1 MLAQSFFSPSP
12 SPSLYIPQY
21 FHGIARR
28 ILINKNSVAIINPIF
43 STVSFFFFHPPPP
56 RLQFISFYLPGHRV
70 SRNVLEYFPKCFSRR
85 VILFHDNKI
94 SSSSLPFFFFL
105 LYKRA
110 ASKQSIFY
118 ETERNLVNA
127 WRVCV
132 YFITRKWKN
141 LGKWCIVR
149 AAFGFKFLV
158 WIGSD
163 GWGRRGM
170 FQDRGRIDR

>member
-56 RLQFISFYLPGHRV
+56 RLQFISLYLPGHRV

>member
-141 LGKWCIVR
+141 LGK
-149 AAFGFKFLV
+149 
-158 WIGSD
+158 
-163 GWGRRGM
+163 
-170 FQDRGRIDR
+170 

>member
-1 MLAQSFFSPSP
+1 MLAQSFFSPLL

-21 FHGIARR
+21 FHGIAGR
-28 ILINKNSVAIINPIF
+28 ILINKNSVAIINPVF
-43 STVSFFFFHPPPP
+43 SAVSFFFSPSPSPFTIYITLLARPPC
-56 RLQFISFYLPGHRV
+56 
-70 SRNVLEYFPKCFSRR
+70 SRNVEYFPKCFSRR

-141 LGKWCIVR
+141 LGK
-149 AAFGFKFLV
+149 
-158 WIGSD
+158 
-163 GWGRRGM
+163 
-170 FQDRGRIDR
+170 

>member
-1 MLAQSFFSPSP
+1 MLAQSFFSPLL

-28 ILINKNSVAIINPIF
+28 ILINKNSVAIINPVF
-43 STVSFFFFHPPPP
+43 SAVSFFFSPSPSPFTIYITLLARPPC
-56 RLQFISFYLPGHRV
+56 
-70 SRNVLEYFPKCFSRR
+70 SRNVEYFPKCFSRR
-85 VILFHDNKI
+85 VIIFHDNKI